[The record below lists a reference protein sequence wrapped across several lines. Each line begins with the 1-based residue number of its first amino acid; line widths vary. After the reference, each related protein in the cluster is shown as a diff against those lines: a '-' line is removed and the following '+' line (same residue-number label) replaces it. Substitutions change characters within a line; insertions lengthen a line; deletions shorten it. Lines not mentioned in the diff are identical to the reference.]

1 MVAAGGRAACARW
14 AAWCLFREPNL
25 TPGFLIATLMREK
38 SKKNQ
43 VWQHSYTRVRRPLI
57 IARLTQ
63 RTPCPGIW
71 SECRSYALLHEGSLP
86 EVTGSSPIKF
96 GDLPVLSTVIRP
108 FFFVFWLRGR
118 RGGKIRGGEHLQST
132 RSLEPTRGGARHRFH
147 RQAAVVN
154 KYGANE
160 VVTCAKTAES
170 DPFFANKLPLLAA
183 AQTHHRRN
191 RNGGVRR
198 GKDRAGLCRRT

>member
-1 MVAAGGRAACARW
+1 MAVNTAVISTQRVNFCGQHRCGRCGRASGVRAVGGMVVFGLLEDLSGHRV
-14 AAWCLFREPNL
+14 FFYVP
-25 TPGFLIATLMREK
+25 TYVTK
-38 SKKNQ
+38 TKKNQ

-108 FFFVFWLRGR
+108 FFFVFWLYGR
-118 RGGKIRGGEHLQST
+118 RGGK
-132 RSLEPTRGGARHRFH
+132 
-147 RQAAVVN
+147 N
-154 KYGANE
+154 
-160 VVTCAKTAES
+160 
-170 DPFFANKLPLLAA
+170 
-183 AQTHHRRN
+183 
-191 RNGGVRR
+191 
-198 GKDRAGLCRRT
+198 

>member
-1 MVAAGGRAACARW
+1 MLPHRVFFCVPTYVTKTTR
-14 AAWCLFREPNL
+14 
-25 TPGFLIATLMREK
+25 K
-38 SKKNQ
+38 Q

-108 FFFVFWLRGR
+108 FFFVFWLYGR
-118 RGGKIRGGEHLQST
+118 RGGKIRGGESIQST
-132 RSLEPTRGGARHRFH
+132 TSLEPTRGGARRRFH

-154 KYGANE
+154 RYGAKE
-160 VVTCAKTAES
+160 IVTCAKRAEH
-170 DPFFANKLPLLAA
+170 FVQTNKLPLLAA
-183 AQTHHRRN
+183 AQTHHPPQ
-191 RNGGVRR
+191 
-198 GKDRAGLCRRT
+198 

>member
-1 MVAAGGRAACARW
+1 MVAAGGRAGCARW
-14 AAWCLFREPNL
+14 AAWCFLAAARELRP
-25 TPGFLIATLMREK
+25 PGFLLRSYLCDKNEEK
-38 SKKNQ
+38 AGLAAL
-43 VWQHSYTRVRRPLI
+43 HTRVRRPLI

-108 FFFVFWLRGR
+108 FFFVFWLCGR
-118 RGGKIRGGEHLQST
+118 RGGKLGGESIQST
-132 RSLEPTRGGARHRFH
+132 RSPEPTRGGARRRFH

-154 KYGANE
+154 RYGAKE
-160 VVTCAKTAES
+160 IVTCAKTKT
-170 DPFFANKLPLLAA
+170 NKLPLLALSLI
-183 AQTHHRRN
+183 HI
-191 RNGGVRR
+191 
-198 GKDRAGLCRRT
+198 

>member
-1 MVAAGGRAACARW
+1 MLRAGERGARGGRHG
-14 AAWCLFREPNL
+14 
-25 TPGFLIATLMREK
+25 GFWQPRTGSRVFFWSPSNRTVSA
-38 SKKNQ
+38 KNQ

-108 FFFVFWLRGR
+108 FFFVFWLCGR
-118 RGGKIRGGEHLQST
+118 RGGKNRGGRASRAPGAWNQHDEARGADFTGRRPWSIGMVPK
-132 RSLEPTRGGARHRFH
+132 RS
-147 RQAAVVN
+147 
-154 KYGANE
+154 
-160 VVTCAKTAES
+160 
-170 DPFFANKLPLLAA
+170 
-183 AQTHHRRN
+183 
-191 RNGGVRR
+191 
-198 GKDRAGLCRRT
+198 

>member
-1 MVAAGGRAACARW
+1 MAVNTAVINTQRVNFRGQHRCGRCGRASGVRAVGGMVFFDGPPSGRRVFFCV
-14 AAWCLFREPNL
+14 PTYVTK
-25 TPGFLIATLMREK
+25 TP
-38 SKKNQ
+38 KKQ

-108 FFFVFWLRGR
+108 FFFVFWLYGR
-118 RGGKIRGGEHLQST
+118 RGGKNQASPEHQEPGTNTRRARGADFTGRRPWSIAIVPT
-132 RSLEPTRGGARHRFH
+132 RS
-147 RQAAVVN
+147 
-154 KYGANE
+154 
-160 VVTCAKTAES
+160 
-170 DPFFANKLPLLAA
+170 
-183 AQTHHRRN
+183 
-191 RNGGVRR
+191 
-198 GKDRAGLCRRT
+198 